1 MILRVRFHGRGGQ
14 GAKTA
19 SRILGDAAF
28 KDGQFVQDFPLY
40 GAERRGAPV
49 AAFTRFSGEEITERG
64 FIFAPDIVAVMDDSL
79 VGDPLANPFGGLR
92 RGGLVLV
99 NSVKAPATFCPDRK
113 DVKVVSMDLTSRA
126 LDRLGK
132 AVLSAAIAA
141 AVARMAGISEES
153 LLRAVDEELQDIGLK
168 EEMVKKNM
176 ELARSVYE
184 ELQPVELHT
193 EEIESTDKLVPL
205 AMVVAAGG
213 DEDILRTGNS
223 GLRHTG
229 DWRTFRPTIDYA
241 KCTDCLICY
250 AYCPESAMSVG
261 EDGKVHID
269 YENCKGCMICMVEC
283 PLKAIGQTLE
293 VTQR

>member
-49 AAFTRFSGEEITERG
+49 AAFTRFSDEEITERG

-92 RGGLVLV
+92 RGGLALV
-99 NSVKAPATFCPDRK
+99 NSVKASATFCPDRK
-113 DVKVVSMDLTSRA
+113 DVKVVSIDLTSKA
-126 LDRLGK
+126 LSRLGK

-141 AVARMAGISEES
+141 AVARMAGMSEES
-153 LLRAVDEELQDIGLK
+153 LLGAVDEELQDIGLK
-168 EEMVKKNM
+168 EEMVKKNI

-205 AMVVAAGG
+205 AVVVAAGG

-229 DWRTFRPTIDYA
+229 DWRTYRPTIDYA
-241 KCTDCLICY
+241 RCTDCLICY

-261 EDGKVHID
+261 EDGKVTID

-283 PLKAIGQTLE
+283 PLKAIGQVLE
-293 VTQR
+293 VTLR